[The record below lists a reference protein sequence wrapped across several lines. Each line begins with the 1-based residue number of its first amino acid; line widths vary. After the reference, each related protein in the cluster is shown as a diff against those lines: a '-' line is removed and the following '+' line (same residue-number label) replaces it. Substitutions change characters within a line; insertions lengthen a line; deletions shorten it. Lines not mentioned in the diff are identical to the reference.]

1 MPNQDLLAYLAVFGG
16 IALFTVVLTVL
27 AVRMRRA
34 ADAEGLALRAA
45 QVAEQCK
52 DLLVGP
58 DFLWSVWQKTTK
70 VEKTGLLIRDA
81 HDNVLCTITV
91 PVVPLDGVLRHFEL
105 EGRRYEIRKVDLM
118 SNRTCLREAGR
129 DTVLLSADHYTLRI
143 EFFKGDGERQMFVL
157 PAASALKRYRSVM
170 VGEQEIGKR
179 IAGLE
184 QDTSIGIITLPRGR
198 HTILEQVFVL
208 ASF

>member
-1 MPNQDLLAYLAVFGG
+1 MSNQELLAYLAVFGG

-58 DFLWSVWQKTTK
+58 DFLWSVWQKTTS
-70 VEKTGLLIRDA
+70 VEKTEMLIRDA
-81 HDNVLCTITV
+81 RDDVICTITV
-91 PVVPLDGVLRHFEL
+91 PAVPLDGVLQHFQL
-105 EGRRYEIRKVDLM
+105 DGRRYEVRKVDLT

-129 DTVLLSADHYTLRI
+129 DTVLLSADHYTFRT
-143 EFFKGDGERQMFVL
+143 EFFKGDGEKEMFVL

-179 IAGLE
+179 IAGPE

-198 HTILEQVFVL
+198 CSILEQVFVL
-208 ASF
+208 GSV